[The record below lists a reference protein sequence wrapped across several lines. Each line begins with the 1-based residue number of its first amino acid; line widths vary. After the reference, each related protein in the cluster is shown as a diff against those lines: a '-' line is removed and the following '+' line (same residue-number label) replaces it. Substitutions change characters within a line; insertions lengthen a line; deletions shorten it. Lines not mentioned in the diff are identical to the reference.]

1 MRIPES
7 LSSARSQHG
16 SKSQVRNL
24 HKAVTGKRSESLGK
38 VIENSASASGI
49 PGPGGL
55 DPSPSFAS
63 L

>member
-1 MRIPES
+1 
-7 LSSARSQHG
+7 
-16 SKSQVRNL
+16 L

-55 DPSPSFAS
+55 DPSPSFAA